1 MASEKEEKII
11 PKYADLRDIPQVTLA
26 EAAAQIRLSLE
37 FHQRRGCI
45 ILVGDSGIGKT
56 QIWSQI
62 SHDTGYEVVPVHTAH
77 WGLMGS
83 GIPVRTVEDFFKVAV
98 PEIFPKGDEKK
109 IILFDE
115 LNRGLKHAINQFFTM
130 MEDGRMF
137 NYVVPEQC
145 LVAGTMNPSTSEY
158 NVTSIENE
166 AAIRR
171 RVKFFYVLPDLKGF
185 MKHASTERFHLF
197 GKGAAQGK
205 ACHDG
210 ILSYF
215 KAKPDNIY
223 DWKALK
229 SQKQYNCPANI
240 ETISEDAY
248 NMEARGIPVHSE
260 FALQRFSASI
270 GVTMASEL
278 VAHLKNQDMTIGA
291 DDVLRNFGKVKSA
304 IKKMVEK
311 SMHEALGDLDQNV
324 LRLMF
329 ATTPDPEETARNFL
343 KFIELHPLEMAGAM
357 LFQMRQIAEENKAI
371 EYLNALMRE
380 LQDFDSWCNLQLE
393 IDTQFR
399 KMDENVTE

>member
-1 MASEKEEKII
+1 MASKEEEKVV
-11 PKYADLRDIPQVTLA
+11 PKYAELRDIPQVTLA

-45 ILVGDSGIGKT
+45 VLVGDSGIGKT

-62 SHDTGYEVVPVHTAH
+62 AHDTGYTVVPIHTAH

-83 GIPVRTVEDFFKVAV
+83 GIPVRTLEDFFKVAV

-137 NYVVPEQC
+137 NYVVPKQC
-145 LVAGTMNPSTSEY
+145 LVAGTMNPSTAEY

-185 MKHASTERFHLF
+185 MKHAATERFHLF
-197 GKGAAQGK
+197 GQGAAKDK
-205 ACHDG
+205 ACHPG
-210 ILSYF
+210 ILDYF
-215 KAKPDNIY
+215 RAKPNNIY

-229 SQKQYNCPANI
+229 EQKQYNCPANI
-240 ETISEDAY
+240 ETISEDSY
-248 NMEARGIPVHSE
+248 NMEAKGIPLNSE
-260 FALQRFSASI
+260 FAMQRFAASI

-278 VAHLKNQDMTIGA
+278 SAHLKDSSLTIGA
-291 DDVLRNFGKVKSA
+291 DDVLRRFSKVKNA
-304 IKKMVEK
+304 IQKMVDNA
-311 SMHEALGDLDQNV
+311 MHEPLADLDQNV

-329 ATTPDPEETARNFL
+329 ATTPDVEDTAKNFL

-357 LFQMRQIAEENKAI
+357 LFQMRSIAEENKSE
-371 EYLNALMRE
+371 EYLNSLMRE
-380 LQDFDSWCNLQLE
+380 LQDYDSWCNLQLE
-393 IDTQFR
+393 IDNNYR
-399 KMDENVTE
+399 GMEEKIRS